1 MGFRRIAGTRCA
13 SLSLGACSYT
23 SPVVAPPADIRPPP
37 AAQLEPESP
46 DEEADEAL
54 RAFRDAIA
62 AYSEAVRWAE
72 AAQRPRLES
81 LVRLAIVRLGKALDR
96 VPFAHTTAGVS
107 QVAGGLQNDA
117 VWFDVAARYASFRA
131 ATEHALRDVA
141 SATQARA
148 AGPHRGSCRVSAA
161 VREFRADTALL
172 HPADRVPASDQQILT
187 ALRAAERALISLY
200 TALARG
206 E

>member
-1 MGFRRIAGTRCA
+1 MGSRRLAATLCA

-23 SPVVAPPADIRPPP
+23 SPVLAPPADIRPPA
-37 AAQLEPESP
+37 AAQLEPDSP
-46 DEEADEAL
+46 EDEADEAL
-54 RAFRDAIA
+54 RPFRDAIA

-81 LVRLAIVRLGKALDR
+81 LVRLAIVRLGKALDK

-107 QVAGGLQNDA
+107 QIAGRLQNDA

-131 ATEHALRDVA
+131 ATEHALRDAA
-141 SATQARA
+141 SGMEALA
-148 AGPHRGSCRVSAA
+148 AGPYRGSSSVSAA
-161 VREFRADTALL
+161 VGEFRGEAARL

-187 ALRAAERALISLY
+187 ALRAAERALIALY
-200 TALARG
+200 TAFAR
-206 E
+206 EE